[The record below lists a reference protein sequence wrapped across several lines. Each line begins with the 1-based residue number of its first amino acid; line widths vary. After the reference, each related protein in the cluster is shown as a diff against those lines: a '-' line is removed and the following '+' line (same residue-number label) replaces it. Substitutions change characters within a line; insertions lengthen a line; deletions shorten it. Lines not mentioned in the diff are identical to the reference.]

1 MKLLESPQTDAAWN
15 LALEQYVFDEL
26 PRDESW
32 FMLWRNRSAVIVG
45 RHQNT
50 WSEVDPVFCRENGI
64 QVIRRLSGGGAVY
77 HDLGNLNFTII
88 TDADGAGDLDFRLFC
103 APVAAVLAKYGVR
116 AEIGGR
122 NDITVDGK
130 KFSGNAQ
137 YVREGRVMHHGTI
150 LFQSDLQTVQ
160 RALTPSADKLES
172 KGVASVRS
180 RVCNLRDVLPPE
192 VTMEV
197 FRRRLAEEL
206 CGENA
211 QALPL
216 GGAALRRIRELC
228 EERYARWEWNWGRS
242 PAHAMVRR
250 AYIQGVGSVE
260 VHLDAAEGRLRD
272 LRVFGDFF
280 TVSPLEDLAGA
291 LRGVPLR
298 EEALRAALPAGP
310 FPIRG
315 MTGEQLLRLL
325 VPTQQ
330 LYQHHDRSGEH
341 G

>member
-1 MKLLESPQTDAAWN
+1 MKLLESPRTDAAWN

-50 WSEVDPVFCRENGI
+50 WNEVDADYVREHDV

-88 TDADGAGDLDFRLFC
+88 TDADGSGELDFRLFC
-103 APVAAVLAKYGVR
+103 EPVAETLAEFCVR

-150 LFQSDLQTVQ
+150 LFESDLEMVEKV
-160 RALTPSADKLES
+160 LSPHADKLES

-180 RVCNLRDVLPPE
+180 RVCNLREYLPPD
-192 VTMEV
+192 VTMDD
-197 FRRRLAEEL
+197 FRRRLAVRICGGDAQPVEL
-206 CGENA
+206 DGT
-211 QALPL
+211 
-216 GGAALRRIRELC
+216 ALRRVQAIC
-228 EERYARWEWNWGRS
+228 DGRYARWEWNWGRS
-242 PAHAMVRR
+242 PAHAVTRR
-250 AYIQGVGSVE
+250 AYFDGVGSVE
-260 VHLDAAEGRLRD
+260 VHLDAVEGKVRE

-280 TVSPLEDLAGA
+280 EVSPIEELTDA

-298 EEALRAALPAGP
+298 AEALRAVLPAVS

-315 MTGEQLLRLL
+315 MDREQFLQLLI
-325 VPTQQ
+325 
-330 LYQHHDRSGEH
+330 
-341 G
+341 